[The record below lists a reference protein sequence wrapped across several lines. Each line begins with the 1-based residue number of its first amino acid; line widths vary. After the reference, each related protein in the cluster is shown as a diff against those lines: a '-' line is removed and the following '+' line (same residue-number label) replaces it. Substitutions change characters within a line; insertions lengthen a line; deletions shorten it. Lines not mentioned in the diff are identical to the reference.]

1 MIEEKYWD
9 SCKLFY
15 LMPFSFTG
23 LDLRETMSMD
33 MYKEISN
40 VMPGA
45 VVSLT
50 WTCITEKNILN
61 NSY

>member
-1 MIEEKYWD
+1 
-9 SCKLFY
+9 
-15 LMPFSFTG
+15 MPFSFTG

-50 WTCITEKNILN
+50 
-61 NSY
+61 